1 MPEVGDCFDVRKDE
15 PDLRDSLVSCDDEHD
30 DEVYAEFDLPDSDY
44 PGDSAV
50 LEAANVGCIERFAPF
65 VGVAYDAS
73 VLELTTYQPSAET
86 WAVGERRVICIVWH
100 PSTSVV
106 GSLQGAAI

>member
-1 MPEVGDCFDVRKDE
+1 M
-15 PDLRDSLVSCDDEHD
+15 
-30 DEVYAEFDLPDSDY
+30 YAEFDLPDSDY

-73 VLELTTYQPSAET
+73 VLELTTCQPSAET